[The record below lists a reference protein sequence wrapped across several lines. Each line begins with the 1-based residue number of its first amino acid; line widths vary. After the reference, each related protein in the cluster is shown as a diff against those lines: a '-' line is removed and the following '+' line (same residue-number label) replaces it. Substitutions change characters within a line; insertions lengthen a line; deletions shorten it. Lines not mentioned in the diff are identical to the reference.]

1 MIYVKSPDG
10 SVFAYESESDM
21 RELSPDG
28 CVIMSPEEV
37 AHHLDLNS
45 VDGLHHQ
52 SSVARFQRS
61 ALISNTDWLVN
72 RHRDELDIGS
82 STTITASQ
90 YSELQEYRR
99 SLRDWPEAKGWPNLD
114 MPTPPNWL

>member
-10 SVFAYESESDM
+10 SVFAYESESDVHD
-21 RELSPDG
+21 LSPDG
-28 CVIMSPEEV
+28 SVIMSPDEV

-45 VDGLHHQ
+45 VDGLLHQ

-61 ALISNTDWLVN
+61 ALLSNTDWLVN
-72 RHRDELDIGS
+72 RHRDELDMQAG
-82 STTITASQ
+82 TTLTTSQ

-99 SLRDWPEAKGWPNLD
+99 SLRDWPEENGWPNLD
-114 MPTPPNWL
+114 TPIPPVWL